1 MALLVRQPS
10 RHHPKGGTRPWA
22 DTPSWSAPSSTR
34 TASVLEGVDLAAV
47 EQLIEEIERAKTI
60 QLFAMGR
67 MQASMR
73 AFAMRLKHMGF
84 DAYVVFD
91 TTTPVIGPGDL
102 LIVNC
107 AVTAVDLNIIKLSR
121 KAGARVCVITAH
133 PENEQGRLADLA
145 VLVPGQIFG
154 TPPEIRS
161 IQPMAS
167 LLEQALFLFEDIVV
181 MLLIEKR
188 GISPQAMQARHTN
201 LEGVMGEFA

>member
-1 MALLVRQPS
+1 MSRYTELVATVIKENQQ
-10 RHHPKGGTRPWA
+10 
-22 DTPSWSAPSSTR
+22 
-34 TASVLEGVDLAAV
+34 VLEAV
-47 EQLIEEIERAKTI
+47 PEKEIGQLITEIEKAKCI

-91 TTTPVIGPGDL
+91 TTTPVLGKGDL

-107 AVTAVDLNIIKLSR
+107 AVTAVDLNIIKIAR
-121 KAGARVCVITAH
+121 QAGARVCIITAH
-133 PENEQGRLADLA
+133 PEFEQGRLADLT

-154 TPPEIRS
+154 TPPEIPS

-167 LLEQALFLFEDIVV
+167 LLEQSLFLFEDIIV

-188 GISPQAMQARHTN
+188 KVSMAEMQERHTN
-201 LEGVMGEFA
+201 LEGVMGAFA

>member
-1 MALLVRQPS
+1 MSRYSELVRAVIDEN
-10 RHHPKGGTRPWA
+10 RK
-22 DTPSWSAPSSTR
+22 
-34 TASVLEGVDLAAV
+34 VLEAV
-47 EQLIEEIERAKTI
+47 SEDGIARLIAEIEKAKTI

-91 TTTPVIGPGDL
+91 TTTPVLGKGDL

-107 AVTAVDLNIIKLSR
+107 AVTKVDLNIIR
-121 KAGARVCVITAH
+121 IAREAGARVCVITAH
-133 PENEQGRLADLA
+133 PENEQGRLADLT

-154 TPPEIRS
+154 TPPEIPS

-181 MLLIEKR
+181 MLLMEKR
-188 GISPQAMQARHTN
+188 RVSPQDMQKRHTN

>member
-1 MALLVRQPS
+1 MSYRDLVQAVIDENR
-10 RHHPKGGTRPWA
+10 R
-22 DTPSWSAPSSTR
+22 
-34 TASVLEGVDLAAV
+34 VLEAV
-47 EQLIEEIERAKTI
+47 PEADVQRLIGEIERAKTI
-60 QLFAMGR
+60 QLYAMGR

-73 AFAMRLKHMGF
+73 GFAIRLKHMGF

-91 TTTPVIGPGDL
+91 TTTPVIGAGDL

-107 AVTAVDLNIIKLSR
+107 AVTAVELNVIKLA
-121 KAGARVCVITAH
+121 KQAGARVCTIGAH
-133 PENEQGRLADLA
+133 PENEHGLLADLA

-154 TPPEIRS
+154 TPPEVRS

-188 GISPQAMQARHTN
+188 GVSMAEMQRRHTN

>member
-1 MALLVRQPS
+1 MS
-10 RHHPKGGTRPWA
+10 RYREIVQA
-22 DTPSWSAPSSTR
+22 VVDENR
-34 TASVLEGVDLAAV
+34 LVLEAV
-47 EQLIEEIERAKTI
+47 PEDQIQRLTAEIEKAKTI

-67 MQASMR
+67 MLASLR

-84 DAYVVFD
+84 DASVVFD
-91 TTTPVIGPGDL
+91 TTTPGIGPGDL

-107 AVTAVDLNIIKLSR
+107 AVTTIDLGIIKLAR

-133 PENEQGRLADLA
+133 PENEQGRLADLT

-154 TPPEIRS
+154 TKPEIPS

-181 MLLIEKR
+181 MLLMEKR
-188 GISPQAMQARHTN
+188 SIPALEMQKRHTN

>member
-1 MALLVRQPS
+1 M
-10 RHHPKGGTRPWA
+10 
-22 DTPSWSAPSSTR
+22 STGR
-34 TASVLEGVDLAAV
+34 YKEIAAAV
-47 EQLIEEIERAKTI
+47 IEENRTVLDAVPEADIQRLIAEIEGAKTI

-73 AFAMRLKHMGF
+73 AFCMRLKHMGF

-107 AVTAVDLNIIKLSR
+107 AVTAVDLNIIRLAK

-133 PENEQGRLADLA
+133 PENEQGRLADVT

-154 TPPEIRS
+154 TRPEIRS

-181 MLLIEKR
+181 MLLMEKR
-188 GISPQAMQARHTN
+188 SVSPQEMQKRHTN
-201 LEGVMGEFA
+201 LEGVMGDFA

>member
-1 MALLVRQPS
+1 VPRSTEDRVNSYQALVQEVIEENR
-10 RHHPKGGTRPWA
+10 R
-22 DTPSWSAPSSTR
+22 
-34 TASVLEGVDLAAV
+34 VLEAV
-47 EQLIEEIERAKTI
+47 PEAQVGRLIEEIEKAKTI

-73 AFAMRLKHMGF
+73 GFAMRLKHMGF

-91 TTTPVIGPGDL
+91 TTTPVIGKGDL

-107 AVTAVDLNIIKLSR
+107 AVTEIDLGIIKR
-121 KAGARVCVITAH
+121 AKAAGACICVVTAH
-133 PENEQGRLADLA
+133 PEFEQGRLADLC

-154 TPPEIRS
+154 TKPELPS

-181 MLLIEKR
+181 MMLIEKR
-188 GISPQAMQARHTN
+188 GTSMSEMQGRHTN
-201 LEGVMGEFA
+201 LEGVMLDFA